1 MSLLEKL
8 EEQIKSGEFLLEN
21 ARNDLQGCEGIQKF
35 ETKVF
40 FTIVFLAHLFT
51 HEYFFSKNWND
62 FDR

>member
-40 FTIVFLAHLFT
+40 FHNRISRTFIFT
-51 HEYFFSKNWND
+51 HIFFIKKLK
-62 FDR
+62 

>member
-40 FTIVFLAHLFT
+40 FHNRISSTYIYT
-51 HEYFFSKNWND
+51 
-62 FDR
+62 